1 MIKGFNKEEFLAQPV
16 EARIEQEIETAY
28 DVRGNGIHPL
38 SAVEQTIILNIG
50 GTDYDVRQLVYSLFD
65 LQARNDKM
73 TEEIKEMWNAITEI
87 QAEMRDLVDSRY
99 YEVKTRIYPLE
110 ADVYDLKE
118 RFRSID
124 SN

>member
-28 DVRGNGIHPL
+28 DIRGNGISQFPM
-38 SAVEQTIILNIG
+38 EQTIILNIG

-65 LQARNDKM
+65 LQVCNARM
-73 TEEIKEMWNAITEI
+73 TEEVKEMRNVIKEMQT
-87 QAEMRDLVDSRY
+87 EMRDLVDSRY

-110 ADVYDLKE
+110 AKE
-118 RFRSID
+118 RLRSID

>member
-28 DVRGNGIHPL
+28 DVRGNNICQFPM
-38 SAVEQTIILNIG
+38 EQTIVLNIG

-65 LQARNDKM
+65 LQARNDRM
-73 TEEIKEMWNAITEI
+73 TEEIKEMWNAIHEMQT
-87 QAEMRDLVDSRY
+87 EMRDLVDSRY

-110 ADVYDLKE
+110 ADVYNLKE
-118 RFRSID
+118 RLRSID